1 MILMTA
7 ITGNVVSA
15 AIIPKRGA
23 AQLAVAIITSIPL
36 SFAFL

>member
-23 AQLAVAIITSIPL
+23 AQLAVAIITSNLYRLHP
-36 SFAFL
+36 